1 MEKQRTQIKMCGLRR
16 PEDIRAVNG
25 LKPEYIGFV
34 FFPGSRRY
42 ITPETANALKE
53 MLDPGIEAVGVF
65 VDENPETVAEL
76 LADRTIDMAQ
86 LHGHEDEQ
94 YLARLRKLTDRP
106 LIRAFRIRSAEDAM
120 RAQASSADRILLDA
134 GAGDGKTFDWSWL
147 RTVKRPYFLAGGLNP
162 ENAARAVQ
170 ELKPYAVDV
179 SSGIET
185 DGFKDIQKMRAFI
198 RAVRT
203 EDEK

>member
-1 MEKQRTQIKMCGLRR
+1 MDKQRTKIKMCGLRR

-42 ITPETANALKE
+42 ITPETARVLKE

-94 YLARLRKLTDRP
+94 YLACLRELTDRP
-106 LIRAFRIRSAEDAM
+106 LIQAFRIRSAENAM
-120 RAQASSADRILLDA
+120 RAQASSADWILLDA
-134 GAGDGKTFDWSWL
+134 GAGDGRTFDWSWL
-147 RTVKRPYFLAGGLNP
+147 RTVERSYFLAGGLNP
-162 ENAARAVQ
+162 ENASRAVQ

-185 DGFKDIQKMRAFI
+185 GGFKDIQKMCAFI
-198 RAVRT
+198 QAVRT
-203 EDEK
+203 ENG